1 MQTYDCI
8 NAWLHESDL
17 GKSIRL
23 MGRDVQ
29 VARKQTTGSAGGTIV
44 EGGRALGA
52 ERAPR
57 RD

>member
-1 MQTYDCI
+1 MQTYDCN

-29 VARKQTTGSAGGTIV
+29 VARKQTTGSARGTIV
-44 EGGRALGA
+44 EGEQSPAG
-52 ERAPR
+52 
-57 RD
+57 